1 MLQINTPLM
10 NKNVEEK
17 EFSNDI
23 SFSTNLFIPTNIDSD
38 VAVNFIKNMI
48 FNNNIKEDTTLK
60 KILEFVETFQMKE
73 KEDSLFILLNM
84 KNIKSFNNNND
95 NLKIDDMTKQRDY
108 PLLSTLNV
116 PFTSHTM
123 STLLY
128 EIVKSSQEFPN
139 SSIMNINHP

>member
-38 VAVNFIKNMI
+38 IAVNFIKNMI
-48 FNNNIKEDTTLK
+48 FSNNIKEDTTLK
-60 KILEFVETFQMKE
+60 KILEFVETFQMEE

-84 KNIKSFNNNND
+84 KNIQSFNNNND